1 MPDILT
7 SFNQN
12 GSPLSNL
19 NGAQGPDYNQTNF
32 KQSKLHDTY
41 SVNNIPSLL
50 GQPNPSVLDLDA
62 EIPANNYRDNAPPG
76 AQQF

>member
-12 GSPLSNL
+12 GSPFSNL
-19 NGAQGPDYNQTNF
+19 NGTSGPDYNQINF

-41 SVNNIPSLL
+41 SVNDIPSLL

-62 EIPANNYRDNAPPG
+62 AVPSSNYRNNTPPG
-76 AQQF
+76 SQQF